1 MHVIRNF
8 GEQLA
13 FPCFFSSE
21 TPLFFACTRTGL
33 VLETTLCNR
42 TVCSHPEQ
50 NLLYI
55 SERAFWILVY
65 IWEVCSASQWDAPK
79 SAGLWLALVDRMGP
93 ILPHDNDRPHNA
105 ESMLQKVNKLGCEIL
120 PHLPYS
126 PDLLPSD
133 YHFIKHL
140 DNFFFRENSSTTSRR
155 QKMLSTSS
163 LNADTWI
170 FTIQE

>member
-1 MHVIRNF
+1 MTSSVAGLRRSSK
-8 GEQLA
+8 A
-13 FPCFFSSE
+13 FPKAKFTPRKIMVTVWLICCSFDPLQLSE
-21 TPLFFACTRTGL
+21 SQR
-33 VLETTLCNR
+33 NH
-42 TVCSHPEQ
+42 S
-50 NLLYI
+50 
-55 SERAFWILVY
+55 
-65 IWEVCSASQWDAPK
+65 IWGVCSASQWDAPK

-93 ILPHDNDRPHNA
+93 ILPHDNDWPHNA